1 MPMKALVVYESFF
14 GNTEQ
19 VARAIAGALGAAV
32 LKADDVKPERLAGLD
47 LLVVGSATRA
57 FRPTPATAVL
67 LKAIRRGTLKGAKV
81 AAFDTRMA
89 LEDVESGFLRFMARR
104 FGYAAGKIAA
114 ALQKKGGT
122 PAAAPGGFI
131 VTTEKGPLRAGE
143 LERAAAWA
151 RKMA

>member
-1 MPMKALVVYESFF
+1 MKALVVYESFF

-32 LKADDVKPERLAGLD
+32 LKASDVKPERLAGLD

-57 FRPTPATAVL
+57 FRPTPGTTAL
-67 LKAIRRGTLKGAKV
+67 LGAIRRGALEGTKV

-89 LEDVESGFLRFMARR
+89 LEDVESKFLRFMAGR
-104 FGYAAGKIAA
+104 FGYAAAKISA
-114 ALQKKGGT
+114 ALCKKGGT
-122 PAAAPGGFI
+122 PAAAPAGFI
-131 VTTEKGPLRAGE
+131 VCGEQGPMRAGE

-151 RKMA
+151 RKMV

>member
-1 MPMKALVVYESFF
+1 MKALVVYESFF

-32 LKADDVKPERLAGLD
+32 LKAGDVKPERLAGLD

-57 FRPTPATAVL
+57 FRPTPATAAL
-67 LKAIRRGTLKGAKV
+67 LKTIRRGTLKGTKV

-89 LEDVESGFLRFMARR
+89 LEDVESGFLRFMAGR
-104 FGYAAGKIAA
+104 FGYAAAKIAA

-122 PAAAPGGFI
+122 LAAAPVGFI
-131 VTTEKGPLRAGE
+131 VTTEKGPMRAGE

-151 RKMA
+151 GKMV